1 MFIIFCYDILVVT
14 LFMLVVNSLVVG
26 VIFPLVTNGP
36 ASAILIFLDIVIYDT
51 SVTVVKSS
59 ISITIS
65 VA

>member
-36 ASAILIFLDIVIYDT
+36 ASAILIFLDIVINDT

>member
-1 MFIIFCYDILVVT
+1 
-14 LFMLVVNSLVVG
+14 MLVVNSLVVG